1 MSSHPPNPSPRWLSE
16 ILDGGRTPPR
26 PASSRCPYSRHLHPA
41 VRWPSAETRWHPG
54 HSQLALTPAGRLG
67 IGRPAWPPTL
77 DPTAAARSATEAH
90 LPRHAPDSDPPR
102 PRPYLA
108 LPSAGQRTADGWR
121 GLVRRAVCLLTLR
134 PTRRLG
140 LVQHP
145 RLRLR
150 ANPRR
155 MVGLPHS
162 FPAARSATSVLFWRF
177 YSLPRMPVSFP
188 PLEPP
193 LRGVKGGE
201 LSGAKFP
208 GRAVRRESQMFF
220 ACSAHA

>member
-1 MSSHPPNPSPRWLSE
+1 MYDILLLLLLLWGSLGYAASDQRLLAARCGRTAAIQNERPPPTPPPRWLSE
-16 ILDGGRTPPR
+16 ILDGSRTPPR

-90 LPRHAPDSDPPR
+90 LPRHTPDSDPPR

-121 GLVRRAVCLLTLR
+121 GLVRRAVC
-134 PTRRLG
+134 
-140 LVQHP
+140 
-145 RLRLR
+145 
-150 ANPRR
+150 
-155 MVGLPHS
+155 
-162 FPAARSATSVLFWRF
+162 
-177 YSLPRMPVSFP
+177 
-188 PLEPP
+188 
-193 LRGVKGGE
+193 
-201 LSGAKFP
+201 
-208 GRAVRRESQMFF
+208 
-220 ACSAHA
+220 

>member
-1 MSSHPPNPSPRWLSE
+1 MSSHPPTPSPRWLSE
-16 ILDGGRTPPR
+16 ILDGSRTPPR

-67 IGRPAWPPTL
+67 VGRPAWPPTL

-121 GLVRRAVCLLTLR
+121 GLVRRAVVDAATDSQAGPR
-134 PTRRLG
+134 PASAPSPKGEPL
-140 LVQHP
+140 
-145 RLRLR
+145 
-150 ANPRR
+150 ANGG
-155 MVGLPHS
+155 VAAL
-162 FPAARSATSVLFWRF
+162 FPCGSLSNVCFVLEV
-177 YSLPRMPVSFP
+177 L
-188 PLEPP
+188 
-193 LRGVKGGE
+193 
-201 LSGAKFP
+201 
-208 GRAVRRESQMFF
+208 
-220 ACSAHA
+220 